1 MASLIKE
8 ASKKAGFGD
17 NFINLLEDR
26 SDVGELLKMHNYVD
40 LIIPRDSN
48 EFVSYIM
55 ENSKIPVMGHSD
67 GVCNIYVDSDADIKK
82 AVDIIIDSKT
92 QYVSACNAAE
102 NLLVHEKIATRLLP
116 EL

>member
-1 MASLIKE
+1 
-8 ASKKAGFGD
+8 
-17 NFINLLEDR
+17 
-26 SDVGELLKMHNYVD
+26 MHNYVD
-40 LIIPRDSN
+40 LIILRGSN

-116 EL
+116 ELQKTSATSIRLLGTKEVQDIIECETL